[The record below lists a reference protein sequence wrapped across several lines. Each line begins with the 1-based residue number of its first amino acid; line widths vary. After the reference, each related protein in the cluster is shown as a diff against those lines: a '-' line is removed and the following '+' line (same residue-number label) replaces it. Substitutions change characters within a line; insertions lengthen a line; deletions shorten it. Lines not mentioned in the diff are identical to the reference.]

1 MVIEIWFAYRTNPW
15 EYNLRKPWLCEDKKC
30 FVRQNEIKPSG
41 CEIFLF
47 KLHIMSKNN
56 VLHSFCL
63 SGFSQK
69 RGRFKDLV
77 TICNS
82 NRYYQ
87 LQRKESL
94 FLSMLAGFTEAFLG
108 RVRLSDL
115 VNCFQTWNGCWRL
128 LVPTSVKWLT
138 FLTRLIACENCQ
150 NKNEYC

>member
-1 MVIEIWFAYRTNPW
+1 M
-15 EYNLRKPWLCEDKKC
+15 
-30 FVRQNEIKPSG
+30 RQNEIKPSG

-94 FLSMLAGFTEAFLG
+94 FLSMLAGFHGSFSGAGSAFRFGELFPNLK
-108 RVRLSDL
+108 RMLEVACSDI
-115 VNCFQTWNGCWRL
+115 CEMADISD
-128 LVPTSVKWLT
+128 TSDCL
-138 FLTRLIACENCQ
+138 
-150 NKNEYC
+150 